1 MIQITLFTIFLV
13 YYYKNLINSL
23 ENSAPCRKPK
33 KKLFKIVIIMGATV
47 GISQVMWFLA
57 SLVDKALSINGII
70 PAVFGTMQQ
79 ITITVMLSS
88 KWVSPLYN
96 KHCRK
101 EKQ

>member
-1 MIQITLFTIFLV
+1 
-13 YYYKNLINSL
+13 
-23 ENSAPCRKPK
+23 
-33 KKLFKIVIIMGATV
+33 MGATV